1 MFLST
6 MQTLPNQIPM
16 GPAEMISLLSFS
28 VEWGFLFLLNMYGHL
43 KVKVTMLHLDLSN
56 IVCEYEVNPY

>member
-6 MQTLPNQIPM
+6 MQTLPDQIRL

-28 VEWGFLFLLNMYGHL
+28 VEGFILVEYVQGCFEQRN
-43 KVKVTMLHLDLSN
+43 N
-56 IVCEYEVNPY
+56 VCEYEVNR